1 MIDLLRTKS
10 SLIKNGFFSYI
21 FDNREDAVDYF
32 LHFAKENISFGFAGS
47 KTLETLGIYDILI
60 DKGYKCF
67 WHWKDGFKKGLDNC
81 KDADYYLTSANAIT
95 SDGSLYFVDRIGNRI
110 SSVCFGHKK
119 VFIFIGRNKIVADK
133 AEAVRRAENIAIPLN
148 SRRIN
153 NDIFK
158 GLRSDDCVHYDDAAN
173 MELFLNASAKDRD
186 IYVFLINEDLGY

>member
-21 FDNREDAVDYF
+21 FDNKEDAVDYF

-153 NDIFK
+153 N
-158 GLRSDDCVHYDDAAN
+158 
-173 MELFLNASAKDRD
+173 
-186 IYVFLINEDLGY
+186 